1 MNIYGLC
8 IHGLAGDLFS
18 NSMNGLAARLN
29 TATPEGCHFTI
40 VGGDDPRVYTA
51 MIEAGLDDAIAK
63 GATPILIGHSLG
75 ADMVVQECNR
85 LKGRGIKVPLAGVVD
100 PVDWTSNSTQAG
112 IWQISD
118 NVDVVIN
125 PYQNNYPGGGHVER
139 AANNDHT
146 DVRLMHMPQ
155 YPHASITGYD
165 IGSCPETQNALVE
178 AVQSYIAS
186 IKEPTS

>member
-1 MNIYGLC
+1 
-8 IHGLAGDLFS
+8 
-18 NSMNGLAARLN
+18 
-29 TATPEGCHFTI
+29 
-40 VGGDDPRVYTA
+40 

-100 PVDWTSNSTQAG
+100 PVDWTSNSTQPG

-125 PYQNNYPGGGHVER
+125 PYQNGYPGGGHVER

-146 DVRLMHMPQ
+146 DVRLMHLPQ
-155 YPHASITGYD
+155 YPHASVTGYD
-165 IGSCPETQNALVE
+165 IGSCPETQNALVA

>member
-1 MNIYGLC
+1 MGLPP
-8 IHGLAGDLFS
+8 DL
-18 NSMNGLAARLN
+18 MPRRQTAAILQLWE
-29 TATPEGCHFTI
+29 AMI
-40 VGGDDPRVYTA
+40 PRVYTT

-85 LKGRGIKVPLAGVVD
+85 LKGTGVKVPLAGVVD
-100 PVDWTSNSTQAG
+100 PVDWTSNSTQPG

-139 AANNDHT
+139 AADNGHT

-155 YPHASITGYD
+155 YPHASNWLRHWIPSRNSGRFG
-165 IGSCPETQNALVE
+165 GSCTILYWQYRRTNV
-178 AVQSYIAS
+178 V
-186 IKEPTS
+186 T

>member
-1 MNIYGLC
+1 M
-8 IHGLAGDLFS
+8 DL
-18 NSMNGLAARLN
+18 
-29 TATPEGCHFTI
+29 PPV

-100 PVDWTSNSTQAG
+100 PVDWTSNSTQPG

-125 PYQNNYPGGGHVER
+125 PYQNTYPGGGHVER

-155 YPHASITGYD
+155 YPHASVAGYD
-165 IGSCPETQNALVE
+165 IGSCPETQNALVA